1 MSSREEL
8 DKFAQEVSD
17 RPYLEYEEESEEE
30 LEELFTQKEL
40 REIKGIGFFNKIKKY
55 FRDKRQAKTI
65 NEVDDLIE
73 HINDANVM
81 DVIPEK
87 YKEMMV
93 SANEPKDK

>member
-40 REIKGIGFFNKIKKY
+40 REIKGIGFFNKIRKY
-55 FRDKRQAKTI
+55 FRDKRQAKEIKKEDTYLDNKKSIIDKI
-65 NEVDDLIE
+65 N
-73 HINDANVM
+73 
-81 DVIPEK
+81 
-87 YKEMMV
+87 
-93 SANEPKDK
+93 

>member
-40 REIKGIGFFNKIKKY
+40 REIKGIGFFNKIRKY
-55 FRDKRQAKTI
+55 FRDKRQAK
-65 NEVDDLIE
+65 EF
-73 HINDANVM
+73 
-81 DVIPEK
+81 K
-87 YKEMMV
+87 KE
-93 SANEPKDK
+93 DKIIY